1 MYTLYT
7 DDFANRPPF
16 KNYMY
21 LLYQI
26 LFQIKTDKD
35 YFEKYG
41 NTVKNEI
48 IFYILEMKSNMI
60 YHRFLWRIRWL
71 LPILKDKVTDQDYG
85 FGGEKDFELCD
96 YVINWILDEIAERN
110 ATCECDSKDGTTNY
124 ICLERKGI
132 DCSCQLYF
140 RCCEY
145 VHPFQ

>member
-1 MYTLYT
+1 MYNLFTE
-7 DDFANRPPF
+7 DFANRPPF

-85 FGGEKDFELCD
+85 FGGEEGGAGGEVLRLMMMMIMMMMI
-96 YVINWILDEIAERN
+96 VIKIMIV
-110 ATCECDSKDGTTNY
+110 G
-124 ICLERKGI
+124 
-132 DCSCQLYF
+132 
-140 RCCEY
+140 
-145 VHPFQ
+145 